1 MAQKKNYILS
11 KLVAEKKLRRM
22 ALEIVE
28 NNSEEKQIILAG
40 IKESGTVVAKNI
52 QQMLKEFSNVK
63 TELLSIKLDKRKPSD
78 VSLSKKLGLDDK
90 VIIVID
96 DVVNSGQTL
105 LYALKPFLDFHPKK
119 IQTLVL
125 VERRHNSFP
134 VRPDYV
140 GLSVSTTLQE
150 HIVVEV
156 DKEKVL
162 GVYLK

>member
-1 MAQKKNYILS
+1 MATQKNYILS
-11 KLVAEKKLRRM
+11 KLAVEKKLRRM

-28 NNSEEKQIILAG
+28 NNADEKQLILAG
-40 IKESGTVVAKNI
+40 IKDSGTIVAKNI
-52 QQMLKEFSNVK
+52 QQMLKEFSSVK
-63 TELLSIKLDKRKPSD
+63 TDLISIKLDKRKPEE
-78 VSLSKKLGLDDK
+78 VTLSKKTNFDDK
-90 VIIVID
+90 VVIIID

-105 LYALKPFLDFHPKK
+105 LYALKPFLEFHPKK

-125 VERRHNSFP
+125 VERRHNNFP

-150 HIVVEV
+150 HIIVEV

-162 GVYLK
+162 GAYLK

>member
-1 MAQKKNYILS
+1 MATQKNYILS
-11 KLVAEKKLRRM
+11 KLAAEKKLRRM

-28 NNSEEKQIILAG
+28 NNADEKQIILAG
-40 IKESGTVVAKNI
+40 IRESGTVVAKNVR
-52 QQMLKEFSNVK
+52 QMLKEFSKVK
-63 TELLSIKLDKRKPSD
+63 TELLSIKLDKRKPTE
-78 VSLSKKLGLDDK
+78 VLLSKKSNFDDK
-90 VIIVID
+90 VVIVID

-105 LYALKPFLDFHPKK
+105 LYALKPFLAFHPKK

-125 VERRHNSFP
+125 VERRHNNFP

-162 GVYLK
+162 GAYLK

>member
-1 MAQKKNYILS
+1 MATNKNYILS
-11 KLVAEKKLRRM
+11 KLAAEKKLRRM

-28 NNSEEKQIILAG
+28 NNADEKQIILAG

-52 QQMLKEFSNVK
+52 QQFLKEFSKVK
-63 TELLSIKLDKRKPSD
+63 TELISIKLQKRKPEE
-78 VSLSKKLGLDDK
+78 VTISKKINLDDK
-90 VIIVID
+90 VVIVID

-105 LYALKPFLDFHPKK
+105 LYALKPLLAFHPKK

-140 GLSVSTTLQE
+140 GLSISTTLQE

-162 GVYLK
+162 GAYLK

>member
-1 MAQKKNYILS
+1 
-11 KLVAEKKLRRM
+11 M
-22 ALEIVE
+22 ALEIIE
-28 NNSEEKQIILAG
+28 KNADEKQIILAG

-63 TELLSIKLDKRKPSD
+63 TELVSIKLDKRKPTE
-78 VSLSKKLGLDDK
+78 VTLSKKASFDDK
-90 VIIVID
+90 VIIIID

-105 LYALKPFLDFHPKK
+105 LYALRPFLAFHPKK

-162 GVYLK
+162 GAYLK

>member
-1 MAQKKNYILS
+1 MAPKKNYILS
-11 KLVAEKKLRRM
+11 KEAAGKKLRRM

-28 NNSEEKQIILAG
+28 NNAAEKLIILAG
-40 IKESGTVVAKNI
+40 IRESGTVVAKNI
-52 QQMLKEFSNVK
+52 QQMLKEFSKVK
-63 TELLSIKLDKRKPSD
+63 TELLSIKLDKRKPTE
-78 VSLSKKLGLDDK
+78 VTVSKKMSFDDK
-90 VIIVID
+90 VVIVID

-105 LYALKPFLDFHPKK
+105 LYALKPFLASHPKK

-150 HIVVEV
+150 HIIVEV
-156 DKEKVL
+156 NKEKVL
-162 GVYLK
+162 GAYLK

>member
-1 MAQKKNYILS
+1 MATQKNYILS
-11 KLVAEKKLRRM
+11 KLAAEKKLRRM

-28 NNSEEKQIILAG
+28 NNADEKQIILAG
-40 IKESGTVVAKNI
+40 IKESGTVVAKNV

-63 TELLSIKLDKRKPSD
+63 TELLSIKMDKRKPTE
-78 VSLSKKLGLDDK
+78 VSLNKKINFDDK
-90 VIIVID
+90 VVIVID

-105 LYALKPFLDFHPKK
+105 LYALKPFLAFHPKK

-125 VERRHNSFP
+125 VERRHNNFP

-150 HIVVEV
+150 HIIVEV

-162 GVYLK
+162 GAYLK